1 MTKFIRFISSR
12 KSWALPYLLFSI
24 VFVIVPLLLIV
35 VYAFTDDA
43 GHLTLENFHKFF
55 KHPEAV
61 NTFVYSIGNFLEK
74 FKTASNPEICG
85 ENPITNRE
93 VPTNVWGHSVAGG
106 FLSFYFC
113 IRKFKTL

>member
-35 VYAFTDDA
+35 VYVFTDDA

-61 NTFVYSIGNFLEK
+61 NTFVYSIGKLFG
-74 FKTASNPEICG
+74 EIQ
-85 ENPITNRE
+85 N
-93 VPTNVWGHSVAGG
+93 
-106 FLSFYFC
+106 SF
-113 IRKFKTL
+113 